1 MSMSLLNE
9 DPIESAAHGSRA
21 QTGSWPAYR
30 PRVPAPSTSVAS
42 EASIPLAGRRGPCC
56 PRPLLP
62 APAARGPCCP
72 PGPPHQARL
81 TRPAS
86 RGPPHEAEGA
96 HPFLSWKD
104 TM

>member
-30 PRVPAPSTSVAS
+30 PRVPVPSTSVAS

-81 TRPAS
+81 TRPAL
-86 RGPPHEAEGA
+86 RGPPYEAEGA